1 MATERSG
8 GDDSNNPGFQD
19 VSGKLLRLASV
30 YPVVNARVSHT
41 DDHVK

>member
-1 MATERSG
+1 MATEQGG
-8 GDDSNNPGFQD
+8 GDDSNDPGFQD

-30 YPVVNARVSHT
+30 HPVVNARVSHT